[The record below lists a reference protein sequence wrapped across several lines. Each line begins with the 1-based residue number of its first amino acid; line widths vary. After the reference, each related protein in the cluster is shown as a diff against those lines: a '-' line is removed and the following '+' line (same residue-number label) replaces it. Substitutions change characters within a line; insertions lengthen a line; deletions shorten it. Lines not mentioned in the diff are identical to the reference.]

1 MGFLLSWNTTSEPLM
16 MSQGH
21 LNSCWPAAWRV
32 LQATCKQISY
42 RAKGN
47 KKEEKVDP
55 FTSPP
60 PPLSFFLVCFSP
72 TSFER
77 YAKQWSKRVCTKHL
91 ISVESTLLQK
101 RWLHYGGRR
110 RRRRKGEGEEEEE
123 GGAHNTVAASSRIK
137 NTAGSF
143 PMQRSQSAEEVKC
156 IRPVDVFTP
165 PPHPTQGW
173 EQTSAAIYKRLALQ
187 TEPLGRAFVQ
197 SVAAWSR
204 PQPSEQ
210 SAAWGNTGDTH
221 VCRVTHTLTFNR
233 SFLFSK

>member
-1 MGFLLSWNTTSEPLM
+1 M

-165 PPHPTQGW
+165 PP
-173 EQTSAAIYKRLALQ
+173 SDSRLGTNISRYLQ
-187 TEPLGRAFVQ
+187 TTCSSNRATRPSICPKRGGVKPSSALRAERCVRKHRRHTRLPSHTHFDVQQEFPLLKINCCTKCDG
-197 SVAAWSR
+197 
-204 PQPSEQ
+204 
-210 SAAWGNTGDTH
+210 
-221 VCRVTHTLTFNR
+221 L
-233 SFLFSK
+233 